1 MANFYGNRM
10 GVSPIGQ
17 ITKVPDNDLARL
29 MYYLSC
35 VDTVIDYNEIDKL
48 SDFKNYYLLNLKEI
62 EILLKLVLLY
72 NPKFFFEQGIFI
84 IDPSLLP
91 SDSDNEFYQI
101 EDERIKMHVNDTV
114 LLGGRTVKVLKV
126 MVCNQIWLERNYYGP
141 LKRAF
146 NKELPAYKPEIQFI
160 QPQPQPVFVQ
170 PVYIAPSP
178 VVFVGGDQPVPFQNV
193 PRPTSQ
199 PSSCPFSC
207 CCF

>member
-48 SDFKNYYLLNLKEI
+48 SDFKNYYLLNLKET
-62 EILLKLVLLY
+62 EILLKLVLLF

-101 EDERIKMHVNDTV
+101 EDERIKMHV
-114 LLGGRTVKVLKV
+114 
-126 MVCNQIWLERNYYGP
+126 Y
-141 LKRAF
+141 
-146 NKELPAYKPEIQFI
+146 
-160 QPQPQPVFVQ
+160 
-170 PVYIAPSP
+170 
-178 VVFVGGDQPVPFQNV
+178 
-193 PRPTSQ
+193 
-199 PSSCPFSC
+199 
-207 CCF
+207 